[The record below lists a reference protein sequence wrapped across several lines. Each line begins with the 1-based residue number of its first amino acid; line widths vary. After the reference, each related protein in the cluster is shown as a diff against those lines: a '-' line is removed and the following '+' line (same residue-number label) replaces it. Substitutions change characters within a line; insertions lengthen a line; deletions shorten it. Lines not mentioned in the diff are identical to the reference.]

1 MNMKNRITILSII
14 ILILLLILSTN
25 VSAATITSTDKQV
38 QSGNNVTITVS
49 SKTKLGAYTLKL
61 TDTGGLTLVNTT
73 AVSGMEVS
81 SDKRLISGASSSG
94 VTTLGTFTFST
105 PTVNSTTKYNI
116 KFTITGMETP
126 EFQEIPNESNT
137 ATITVTPKTNQGG
150 QNGGNNGGGSSG
162 GNNGGSTT
170 TVTEPKFTS
179 ANKTVYATG
188 DINLRSSWST
198 SSSAT
203 KISKGT
209 ELKLTGTSS
218 QKVNGYVW
226 YRVTYNG
233 QTKYVSRD
241 LITETNPQEKE
252 GKSNNTNL
260 KVLSI
265 EGVELTPVFSAN
277 VTEYSVKLVNYKE
290 QSLKINAE
298 AEDEKS
304 TVKVEGNEE
313 IKIGENV
320 ISITVTAEDGTTKV
334 YKVAVTNE
342 EKEAL
347 GLSSLVIKGVELKSF
362 SPSKFNYE
370 IEFKELDKLE
380 IEAIAN
386 EEGATVE
393 IIGNENLTEIGEH
406 VITIMVTSADGE
418 QIATYTITANKL
430 AVEEEKQEL
439 NVKSILICA
448 LIALVVLVAIVILIV
463 RYVKGNS
470 GAEVDYIYNDN
481 LENNEENSEEVK
493 ETKLEE
499 ENENQEDIK
508 ETEKVEEKKKT
519 DKKPTIDELYAD
531 YDDEPIKKR
540 GKGRHSK

>member
-1 MNMKNRITILSII
+1 MKIKSIKILISII
-14 ILILLLILSTN
+14 IICLYMLGLANWNSIN
-25 VSAATITSTDKQV
+25 AASASIDVPSSVTEGDTITAKIVGRAEQW
-38 QSGNNVTITVS
+38 N
-49 SKTKLGAYTLKL
+49 LTLKANGTTIANSNNL
-61 TDTGGLTLVNTT
+61 TNEGSEIAISATGTYKTTTKGTVLFTLTGDYSYTYGNTVKT
-73 AVSGMEVS
+73 DEINIS
-81 SDKRLISGASSSG
+81 KR
-94 VTTLGTFTFST
+94 V
-105 PTVNSTTKYNI
+105 TVNAKPTTNPGGST
-116 KFTITGMETP
+116 
-126 EFQEIPNESNT
+126 
-137 ATITVTPKTNQGG
+137 
-150 QNGGNNGGGSSG
+150 GGNNGGGSSG

-265 EGVELTPVFSAN
+265 EGAELTPAFSAN

-313 IKIGENV
+313 IKIGDNV

-430 AVEEEKQEL
+430 AVEEAKQEL

-470 GAEVDYIYNDN
+470 NAEIDYVYNDN
-481 LENNEENSEEVK
+481 LEDNEENSEEVE
-493 ETKLEE
+493 ETEE
-499 ENENQEDIK
+499 ENQK
-508 ETEKVEEKKKT
+508 
-519 DKKPTIDELYAD
+519 DKKPTIDDLYAD
-531 YDDEPIKKR
+531 YDDEPVKKR

>member
-1 MNMKNRITILSII
+1 MKKII
-14 ILILLLILSTN
+14 RLNLIGLFVLIALMIFTTNSKAASAKINANGEVEVGKPINISVTGSGVQWNLKLLVDGKEIASNSELENYQSNKNISFSKSYTPTSTGKLIIELKGSVTEFN
-25 VSAATITSTDKQV
+25 DGSTITSFA
-38 QSGNNVTITVS
+38 
-49 SKTKLGAYTLKL
+49 SKT
-61 TDTGGLTLVNTT
+61 V
-73 AVSGMEVS
+73 
-81 SDKRLISGASSSG
+81 
-94 VTTLGTFTFST
+94 
-105 PTVNSTTKYNI
+105 TVN
-116 KFTITGMETP
+116 
-126 EFQEIPNESNT
+126 
-137 ATITVTPKTNQGG
+137 PKTNQGG

-241 LITETNPQEKE
+241 LITETKPEE
-252 GKSNNTNL
+252 KSNNTNL

-265 EGVELTPVFSAN
+265 EGVELTPAFSAN

-290 QSLKINAE
+290 QSLKIDAK
-298 AEDEKS
+298 AEDEKA
-304 TVKVEGNEE
+304 TLKVEGNEE

-334 YKVAVTNE
+334 YKVTVTNE

-406 VITIMVTSADGE
+406 IITIMVTSADGE
-418 QIATYTITANKL
+418 QIATYTIKANKL
-430 AVEEEKQEL
+430 EVQEAKQGL

-448 LIALVVLVAIVILIV
+448 LIALVVIVAIIILIV

-470 GAEVDYIYNDN
+470 GAEVDYVYNDN

-519 DKKPTIDELYAD
+519 DKKPTIDDLYAD
-531 YDDEPIKKR
+531 YDDEPVKKR

>member
-1 MNMKNRITILSII
+1 MKKNKII
-14 ILILLLILSTN
+14 VLLFVILILLVICSLHTKTYAAGSFE
-25 VSAATITSTDKQV
+25 VSASSNNINVGDTITVYIK
-38 QSGNNVTITVS
+38 GNNAYGKVNISANNATLSAYSVFLQNDTKTVNLTAKSEGTITVS
-49 SKTKLGAYTLKL
+49 VTPAAEGLGDIEENPITGTKSIKITVKAPS
-61 TDTGGLTLVNTT
+61 TGGNT
-73 AVSGMEVS
+73 
-81 SDKRLISGASSSG
+81 
-94 VTTLGTFTFST
+94 
-105 PTVNSTTKYNI
+105 
-116 KFTITGMETP
+116 
-126 EFQEIPNESNT
+126 
-137 ATITVTPKTNQGG
+137 
-150 QNGGNNGGGSSG
+150 GGSTG
-162 GNNGGSTT
+162 GNNGGSTGGNNGGST

-203 KISKGT
+203 RVSKGT

-241 LITETNPQEKE
+241 LITETKPEEKE
-252 GKSNNTNL
+252 EKSNNTNL
-260 KVLSI
+260 QTLAI
-265 EGVELTPVFSAN
+265 EGVELTPTFSAN
-277 VTEYSVKLVNYKE
+277 VTEYTIKLTNYKE

-298 AEDEKS
+298 AEDSKS

-334 YKVAVTNE
+334 YKVTVINE
-342 EKEAL
+342 EKEGL
-347 GLSSLVIKGVELKSF
+347 GLLSLVIKGVELKNF

-393 IIGNENLTEIGEH
+393 IIGNENLTEVGEH
-406 VITIMVTSADGE
+406 VITIIVTSADGE
-418 QIATYTITANKL
+418 QIATYTITANKV
-430 AVEEEKQEL
+430 AVEEQKQEL
-439 NVKSILICA
+439 NIKSILICA
-448 LIALVVLVAIVILIV
+448 LIALVVLVAIIILIV
-463 RYVKGNS
+463 KYVKGNS
-470 GAEVDYIYNDN
+470 SAEVDYVYNDN
-481 LENNEENSEEVK
+481 IENKDENDIETKEEIEQNNEIETEKEVEVK
-493 ETKLEE
+493 ETK
-499 ENENQEDIK
+499 Q
-508 ETEKVEEKKKT
+508 VEEKN
-519 DKKPTIDELYAD
+519 KKPTVDDLYAD
-531 YDDEPIKKR
+531 YDDEPVKKR

>member
-1 MNMKNRITILSII
+1 MKKIIKLNLIGLFVIIALMIFTTNSKAASAKINASSEVEVGKPINISVTGSGVQWRLQLLVDGKEITSNSELDNYQSNKNISFSQSYTPTSTGKMII
-14 ILILLLILSTN
+14 ELKGSVTEFN
-25 VSAATITSTDKQV
+25 DGSTITSFA
-38 QSGNNVTITVS
+38 
-49 SKTKLGAYTLKL
+49 SKT
-61 TDTGGLTLVNTT
+61 V
-73 AVSGMEVS
+73 
-81 SDKRLISGASSSG
+81 
-94 VTTLGTFTFST
+94 
-105 PTVNSTTKYNI
+105 TVN
-116 KFTITGMETP
+116 
-126 EFQEIPNESNT
+126 
-137 ATITVTPKTNQGG
+137 PKTTTNPGG
-150 QNGGNNGGGSSG
+150 STGGNNGGSSG
-162 GNNGGSTT
+162 GNSGGTT

-218 QKVNGYVW
+218 QRVNGYVW

-241 LITETNPQEKE
+241 LVTETKSEEKE
-252 GKSNNTNL
+252 EKSNNTNL
-260 KVLSI
+260 QSLSI
-265 EGVELTPVFSAN
+265 EGVELTLTFSAN
-277 VTEYSVKLVNYKE
+277 VTEYTAKLTNYKE

-298 AEDEKS
+298 AEDAKA

-320 ISITVTAEDGTTKV
+320 ISITVTAEDGITKV
-334 YKVAVTNE
+334 YKVTVTNE
-342 EKEAL
+342 EKEGL
-347 GLSSLVIKGVELKSF
+347 GLSSLVIKGAELKDF

-370 IEFKELDKLE
+370 IEFKDLEQLE

-393 IIGNENLTEIGEH
+393 IIGNENLTELGEH
-406 VITIMVTSADGE
+406 IITIMVTSADGE

-430 AVEEEKQEL
+430 AVEEAKKEL
-439 NVKSILICA
+439 NMKSILICA

-470 GAEVDYIYNDN
+470 SAEIDYVYNDN
-481 LENNEENSEEVK
+481 LENSEENGGEVK
-493 ETKLEE
+493 ETETDTNKEVE
-499 ENENQEDIK
+499 TKEKEAKQE
-508 ETEKVEEKKKT
+508 ETETPKEISETKK
-519 DKKPTIDELYAD
+519 DKKPTVDDLYAD
-531 YDDEPIKKR
+531 YDDEPTKKR